1 RAASRCI
8 VAEWDLN
15 PHLRKVGAGFG
26 LSCQLVAI
34 TLNSLAFAGKERIKE
49 RDLTAPGGNSTI

>member
-1 RAASRCI
+1 MKSTI
-8 VAEWDLN
+8 VVAERDLN

-26 LSCQLVAI
+26 VSCKLVAI

-49 RDLTAPGGNSTI
+49 RNITAPGGNSTI